1 VEFITALAPL
11 SGVFA
16 WAFFSF
22 WTAIP
27 AGIAL
32 GISPLLVA
40 ITAWLSYTVGAVVV
54 ILAGE
59 PLRQW
64 IARRSKLPTQ
74 EAPTSPLRRAWDRFG
89 IWGLAILAPMTTGS
103 QIGGLVGLSL
113 GVPARRL
120 AFALS
125 AGGLA
130 WSVLITLITVVGKT
144 VLTSVK

>member
-1 VEFITALAPL
+1 MEFMAALAPL

-32 GISPLLVA
+32 GISPILVA
-40 ITAWLSYTVGAVVV
+40 VTAWLSYTAGAIVV

-64 IARRSKLPTQ
+64 IARRSKLPPQ
-74 EAPTSPLRRAWDRFG
+74 GSAASPLRRAWDRFG
-89 IWGLAILAPMTTGS
+89 IWGLAVLAPMTTGS

-125 AGGLA
+125 AGGLGWA
-130 WSVLITLITVVGKT
+130 VLLTLITVVGKAMI
-144 VLTSVK
+144 TSVK